1 MSLDGA
7 GRWIPLIRL
16 DGVKNRGALAFYG
29 LVARR
34 VGRADG
40 HGDLGFGPRAD
51 VVRRVINPSE
61 ASPITLSLAKTG
73 RIAQMS
79 FNSERIITQINLSGI
94 GD

>member
-29 LVARR
+29 HFLP
-34 VGRADG
+34 
-40 HGDLGFGPRAD
+40 LGFGPRAD